1 MTESFGQFLNPDGP
15 LEDDGVAVIQNNADA
30 FTNCRA
36 IHKLATD
43 KIQRDE
49 MTIVLVGF
57 FPIVWCDC
65 ILSSRD
71 MFVIASPTSLTC
83 VHRCNCTQ
91 SPSWDPDLMPVSMVK
106 RAMRLYKYDAM
117 HTRFVE
123 KGFGDPFVNTAF
135 GAPAAMHVGD
145 LAVFDECVDFT
156 AKQFK
161 RSVADLCQRAQEL
174 QNHFCE

>member
-1 MTESFGQFLNPDGP
+1 MQGIFGKMTQRFGGLIKPDGP
-15 LEDDGVAVIQNNADA
+15 LEDEGAAICTVAADIYRHA
-30 FTNCRA
+30 RQVQ
-36 IHKLATD
+36 KVATD

-49 MTIVLVGF
+49 MTVVLVAF
-57 FPIVWCDC
+57 FPFMWSIQ
-65 ILSSRD
+65 
-71 MFVIASPTSLTC
+71 
-83 VHRCNCTQ
+83 TQ
-91 SPSWDPDLMPVSMVK
+91 SPSWDPDTMPVSMVK

-117 HTRFVE
+117 HTRFID

-135 GAPAAMHVGD
+135 GAPAAMHFGD

-161 RSVADLCQRAQEL
+161 RSVADLGQRAQEL